1 MKIRIPLGAATI
13 VCVLALTATS
23 ALATFVSTTGK
34 PEGSLKASNVT
45 FGLGGGG
52 VGICQ
57 NPKGHYFIKKS
68 NEEQGLEKEGQH
80 ETEGIEEAA
89 PSECEFTTKGLKTK
103 GTVSACNLHL
113 ISNAEQFKELTGAV
127 EKECVLKTEGCEIKV
142 PTAGNKELLKAADVA
157 NSGTNDIVK
166 AHATGITVNASVFCE
181 LVGIKSSK
189 EGKLEAEVTNVGQNV
204 R

>member
-1 MKIRIPLGAATI
+1 MKTRILLGAATTA
-13 VCVLALTATS
+13 CVLALTATS

-34 PEGSLKASNVT
+34 PEGSLKASTVT
-45 FGLGGGG
+45 FGLGGG

-80 ETEGIEEAA
+80 ETEGIEEQG
-89 PSECEFTTKGLKTK
+89 PTECEFATKGGLKTK

-113 ISNAEQFKELTGAV
+113 ISKAEQFKELTGAV

-142 PTAGNKELLKAADVA
+142 PTTGNKELLKAADVA

-166 AHATGITVNASVFCE
+166 AHATGITENASVFCE
-181 LVGIKSSK
+181 VVGIKSSK

-204 R
+204 S